1 MGPLR
6 KSHNDAVFFSL
17 RLCSND
23 RNCTNK
29 AECSF
34 NVFILKVLKS
44 IALRCKER
52 QVEFRGR
59 GTTN

>member
-23 RNCTNK
+23 QKCTNK
-29 AECSF
+29 VECSF

-44 IALRCKER
+44 IAL
-52 QVEFRGR
+52 
-59 GTTN
+59 